1 MSDVRRCASVTV
13 KTIWGLT
20 EMFGS
25 DGNQQV
31 LLKLYY
37 AWKTEYEPVV
47 PESTRGDYY
56 FRLVPAECILES
68 GK

>member
-13 KTIWGLT
+13 NTSWGPA

-25 DGNQQV
+25 DGRGQV

-56 FRLVPAECILES
+56 FRLVPQECVLES